1 MSSGP
6 QLSAYHVCCAIFA
19 QGYPR
24 ELGSPLCPAAM
35 VVGPMPRA
43 PRVFQSALSKQRV
56 SRLVKHQF
64 AAKARGGRRAIA
76 CHQGRS
82 LGKHGGHRRLVSH
95 GQRTPCRFC
104 GCPRASQ
111 LHEASCSCQWGGPA
125 VLTTGLP
132 VRHPVVTAC
141 GCPAEIL
148 ALVMRIHSVGST
160 VWQPSSCRVAH
171 QGTMQAWGW
180 CTRYAKPYQCWD
192 SLLEPV
198 TQLIQHLWHE
208 LPPDVAQFVRR
219 RAADTQ
225 LHKKDVAGRPGG
237 PCAFLG
243 KCYVPSAPSQRHGPP
258 MAVARALSGRVAE
271 PGCHSRCKTC
281 ATVGCLS
288 CPSCPLHVDGH
299 NQSWTL
305 LVLYQARRTPWEH
318 RAWFVAGDTALDIR
332 GGLVVHSMVGQL
344 SRSRAPW

>member
-1 MSSGP
+1 MPLNPCPQSPHRAQFLSSRLPVSCMSSGP
-6 QLSAYHVCCAIFA
+6 QLSAYHVCCTSCA

-24 ELGSPLCPAAM
+24 DSAHPCAQLQWWW
-35 VVGPMPRA
+35 GPCLVP
-43 PRVFQSALSKQRV
+43 PVCSSLPSASSGG

-64 AAKARGGRRAIA
+64 AAKVKGGRRALA
-76 CHQGRS
+76 CHQGRR
-82 LGKHGGHRRLVSH
+82 LGTHGGHHRLANH

-111 LHEASCSCQWGGPA
+111 LHEASCSFQWGGPA
-125 VLTTGLP
+125 VLTMGLP
-132 VRHPVVTAC
+132 VRHPVVIAC
-141 GCPAEIL
+141 GCSAEIL
-148 ALVMRIHSVGST
+148 SLAMRIHSVGST

-180 CTRYAKPYQCWD
+180 CTRYAKPYQSWD

-198 TQLIQHLWHE
+198 TLLIQHLWHE

-258 MAVARALSGRVAE
+258 MAVAQALSGRVAE
-271 PGCHSRCKTC
+271 AGCHSRCKTC
-281 ATVGCLS
+281 STAGCIA
-288 CPSCPLHVDGH
+288 CPSCPTKTSLA
-299 NQSWTL
+299 NCML
-305 LVLYQARRTPWEH
+305 NA
-318 RAWFVAGDTALDIR
+318 
-332 GGLVVHSMVGQL
+332 
-344 SRSRAPW
+344 

>member
-1 MSSGP
+1 M
-6 QLSAYHVCCAIFA
+6 
-19 QGYPR
+19 
-24 ELGSPLCPAAM
+24 
-35 VVGPMPRA
+35 
-43 PRVFQSALSKQRV
+43 
-56 SRLVKHQF
+56 
-64 AAKARGGRRAIA
+64 
-76 CHQGRS
+76 
-82 LGKHGGHRRLVSH
+82 
-95 GQRTPCRFC
+95 
-104 GCPRASQ
+104 
-111 LHEASCSCQWGGPA
+111 
-125 VLTTGLP
+125 GLP

-198 TQLIQHLWHE
+198 TQLIQLLWHK
-208 LPPDVAQFVRR
+208 LPPDVAQFIRR

-258 MAVARALSGRVAE
+258 MAVAQALSGRVAE
-271 PGCHSRCKTC
+271 AGCHSHCKTC
-281 ATVGCLS
+281 ATVGCLM
-288 CPSCPLHVDGH
+288 CPSCPLHVDGI

-332 GGLVVHSMVGQL
+332 GGLVACSMVGRL